1 MNRMAPITPKYRK
14 LLTGFEKS
22 GNSPESVA
30 VAILSI
36 LCFIM
41 PFVITIHL
49 SSIDAPSDSATKYYS
64 DPLKVISSSSCS
76 SFKGDTYSGSENFIW
91 KIKT

>member
-1 MNRMAPITPKYRK
+1 MPPIIPKYQK

-36 LCFIM
+36 LCLII
-41 PFVITIHL
+41 PFVITILL
-49 SSIDAPSDSATKYYS
+49 SSSYTPSDSATKYYS
-64 DPLKVISSSSCS
+64 DPL
-76 SFKGDTYSGSENFIW
+76 
-91 KIKT
+91 

>member
-1 MNRMAPITPKYRK
+1 MAPTAPKYRK

-22 GNSPESVA
+22 GNSYESVA

-36 LCFIM
+36 LCLIIPFFITKL
-41 PFVITIHL
+41 P
-49 SSIDAPSDSATKYYS
+49 SSSDAPSDSAKKYYS
-64 DPLKVISSSSCS
+64 DPLYVISSSSCS

>member
-14 LLTGFEKS
+14 LLTGFEKF

-36 LCFIM
+36 LYLII

-49 SSIDAPSDSATKYYS
+49 SSIDAPSDSATKYFS
-64 DPLKVISSSSCS
+64 DPL
-76 SFKGDTYSGSENFIW
+76 
-91 KIKT
+91 

>member
-36 LCFIM
+36 LCLII
-41 PFVITIHL
+41 PFVITIHP
-49 SSIDAPSDSATKYYS
+49 SSSDAPSDSAIKYYS
-64 DPLKVISSSSCS
+64 DPL
-76 SFKGDTYSGSENFIW
+76 
-91 KIKT
+91 

>member
-1 MNRMAPITPKYRK
+1 MAPIAPKYRK

-22 GNSPESVA
+22 GNSPESAA

-36 LCFIM
+36 LYLII

-64 DPLKVISSSSCS
+64 DPL
-76 SFKGDTYSGSENFIW
+76 
-91 KIKT
+91 